1 MSENALES
9 SSVTAKALRELKEAL
24 AVARSV
30 GVTDSD
36 VIELA
41 SSVYKEDI

>member
-1 MSENALES
+1 MSENALQS
-9 SSVTAKALRELKEAL
+9 SSVTAKALRELREAL

-30 GVTDSD
+30 GVTESE

-41 SSVYKEDI
+41 GSVYKEDI